1 MCDSVIQVCPP
12 LPNLYSS
19 CFQPVFLPY
28 LLEFTEC
35 ALNNKTRNSNFI
47 PLFEK
52 TNAWFK
58 DEQNVTVV
66 GLIVFDVVILIN
78 VIYITSTF
86 LPMSILLIKRS
97 VLSWPFLDF
106 MNLLETKSFM
116 LIYQKTLKTKV
127 CWKRSNMDSIQ
138 F

>member
-19 CFQPVFLPY
+19 CFQPIFLPY

-35 ALNNKTRNSNFI
+35 ALNNKTNNSNVI

-78 VIYITSTF
+78 VICCICS
-86 LPMSILLIKRS
+86 PIDVSI
-97 VLSWPFLDF
+97 VD
-106 MNLLETKSFM
+106 
-116 LIYQKTLKTKV
+116 
-127 CWKRSNMDSIQ
+127 
-138 F
+138 